1 MKSIVIAASAL
12 ATVAPMA
19 MPTPAL
25 ALDHDRREIRQ
36 EQRECSR
43 ELRRADNRREYRQEL
58 RECRREVSRERR
70 EYRHDRRDDWRD
82 ARRDWRG
89 YRNYDWNRYEPG
101 YNRYYADRYYRDGS
115 YYADRRLSRY
125 DRIYRGNDG
134 RYYCRRNDGTTG
146 LIIGA
151 GIGALLGNSVD
162 IGGSRTLNTILG
174 GAAGA
179 AIGHAIDKGDARC
192 D

>member
-1 MKSIVIAASAL
+1 MKSLLIAASAVATL
-12 ATVAPMA
+12 APVA
-19 MPTPAL
+19 MPAPAL
-25 ALDHDRREIRQ
+25 ALDRRDVRQ
-36 EQRECSR
+36 EQRECRR
-43 ELRRADNRREYRQEL
+43 ELRKADTRREYNREL
-58 RECRREVSRERR
+58 RECRREINREVRDNRR
-70 EYRHDRRDDWRD
+70 DRRG
-82 ARRDWRG
+82 AIRDWRRS
-89 YRNYDWNRYEPG
+89 RNYDWNRYEPG
-101 YNRYYADRYYRDGS
+101 YNRYYADRYYRSGS

-125 DRIYRGNDG
+125 DRVYRGYDG

-151 GIGALLGNSVD
+151 GIGALLGNQVD

-179 AIGHAIDKGDARC
+179 AIGASIDRGNLRC

>member
-1 MKSIVIAASAL
+1 MKSLVIAASAA
-12 ATVAPMA
+12 ATLMPVA
-19 MPTPAL
+19 MPAPAI
-25 ALDHDRREIRQ
+25 ALDRNEIRR
-36 EQRECSR
+36 EQRECNR

-58 RECRREVSRERR
+58 RECRREISKERR
-70 EYRHDRRDDWRD
+70 EYRRDRRDDRRD
-82 ARRDWRG
+82 ARRDWRS

-101 YNRYYADRYYRDGS
+101 HNRYYADRYYRDGS

-134 RYYCRRNDGTTG
+134 RYYCRRDDGTTG

-151 GIGALLGNSVD
+151 GLGALLGNQVEV
-162 IGGSRTLNTILG
+162 GGSKTVSTILG

-179 AIGHAIDKGDARC
+179 LIGREIDKGGVRC

>member
-1 MKSIVIAASAL
+1 MKSLVIAASAA
-12 ATVAPMA
+12 ATLMPVA

-25 ALDHDRREIRQ
+25 ALDHDCREIRK
-36 EQRECSR
+36 ERRECDR
-43 ELRRADNRREYRQEL
+43 ELRRADNRREYRREL
-58 RECRREVSRERR
+58 RECRREISRERR
-70 EYRHDRRDDWRD
+70 EYRRDRRDDWRD
-82 ARRDWRG
+82 ARRDWRS

-134 RYYCRRNDGTTG
+134 RYYCRRDDGTTG
-146 LIIGA
+146 LLIGA
-151 GIGALLGNSVD
+151 GIGALLGNQVD
-162 IGGSRTLNTILG
+162 IGGSRTLNTIIG

-179 AIGHAIDKGDARC
+179 ALGHAIDKGNVRC

>member
-1 MKSIVIAASAL
+1 MKSLVIAASAVATL
-12 ATVAPMA
+12 APVAIPAPA
-19 MPTPAL
+19 M

-36 EQRECSR
+36 ERRECDR
-43 ELRRADNRREYRQEL
+43 ELRRADSHREYRQEL
-58 RECRREVSRERR
+58 RECRREISRERR
-70 EYRHDRRDDWRD
+70 EHRRDRRDDWRD
-82 ARRDWRG
+82 ARRDYRS

-115 YYADRRLSRY
+115 YYADRRLGY
-125 DRIYRGNDG
+125 NDRIYRGNDG
-134 RYYCRRNDGTTG
+134 RYYCRRDDGTTG

-151 GIGALLGNSVD
+151 GIGALLGNQVNV
-162 IGGSRTLNTILG
+162 GGSKTMSTILG

-179 AIGHAIDKGDARC
+179 AIGHAIDKGNVRC